1 MLFFQ
6 TLDDKSECVGIYAN
20 GELIFDVKDFPP
32 ELSHTWKYSSYLR
45 ELDVEYVSLYLEGK
59 PLPENIP
66 EFLKEDWDDAC
77 KKMQA
82 YKRCLSISQV
92 DTMDN
97 CFYDLVPRRF
107 LVEFCR
113 VKNTIVK
120 HIAKNFPKPRRYK
133 FYKNV
138 AMMLGD
144 IENRPISIDRQKV
157 STYLN
162 TKKLHNHARSIL
174 QAKPYVKYNQFGTKT
189 GRLTSSKGYF
199 PILTLS
205 KEFRTAVVPTNDFF
219 VELDF
224 NGAEVRVLMGLLGLE
239 QPSQD
244 VHSFHIQN
252 IFNGLSRNEAKVA
265 FFAWLYGSK
274 NAAGIPEME
283 KLSEYYNKE
292 ELLRKYWIDN
302 TVKTPYGKEI
312 INSSKHHALNY
323 LVQSTCAELT
333 LNQAVKIDYL
343 MRTQSQGSHVAYLIH
358 DAIVLDMKKE
368 DEHLL
373 KKAGYLMESTNF
385 GKFKINTS
393 VGKNLGF

>member
-1 MLFFQ
+1 MFFQ

-20 GELIFDVKDFPP
+20 GELIFDAKDFPP
-32 ELSHTWKYSSYLR
+32 ELSHTWKYSPYLR
-45 ELDVEYVSLYLEGK
+45 SLDIEYVSLYLEGK
-59 PLPENIP
+59 SLPENIP
-66 EFLKEDWDDAC
+66 EFLKDDWDDAC

-97 CFYDLVPRRF
+97 CFYDLVPERF
-107 LVEFCR
+107 LIEFCR
-113 VKNTIVK
+113 VKNNIVK
-120 HIAKNFPKPRRYK
+120 HIAKSFPKPKRYK

-144 IENRPISIDRQKV
+144 IENRPIKIDRQKV
-157 STYLN
+157 STYLD
-162 TKKLHNHARSIL
+162 TKKLHNHAKNIL
-174 QAKPYVKYNQFGTKT
+174 QSKSYVKYNQFGTKT
-189 GRLTSSKGYF
+189 GRLTSSRGYF

-205 KEFRTAVVPTNDFF
+205 KEFRTAVLPTNDFF

-244 VHSFHIQN
+244 VHDFHIQN
-252 IFNGLSRNEAKVA
+252 IFNGLSRDKAKVA

-274 NAAGIPEME
+274 SAAGVPEME
-283 KLSEYYNKE
+283 KLSEYYNKD
-292 ELLRKYWIDN
+292 ELLSKYWIDN
-302 TVKTPYGKEI
+302 TVRTPYGKEI

-323 LVQSTCAELT
+323 LIQSTCAELT

-358 DAIVLDMKKE
+358 DAIVLDMKNE
-368 DEHLL
+368 DAHLL
-373 KKAGYLMESTNF
+373 KKAAYLMGSTNF

-393 VGKNLGF
+393 VGNNLGF